1 VLVTLPNDEIVYF
14 VLVNLALTKPID
26 KMENNFTSNYVKKR
40 DELAMLQQRKEELQQ
55 QKQQL
60 QQHQQQ
66 QQQQQHRKQQQQQQ
80 KQQRVTKIT
89 SMKSMILVTLC
100 CTV

>member
-1 VLVTLPNDEIVYF
+1 MLVTLPNDEIVYF

-66 QQQQQHRKQQQQQQ
+66 QQHQNSVKRNRPNQPK
-80 KQQRVTKIT
+80 
-89 SMKSMILVTLC
+89 
-100 CTV
+100 

>member
-1 VLVTLPNDEIVYF
+1 MLVTLPNDEIVYF

-66 QQQQQHRKQQQQQQ
+66 QQHLNSVKRNRPNQPK
-80 KQQRVTKIT
+80 
-89 SMKSMILVTLC
+89 
-100 CTV
+100 

>member
-1 VLVTLPNDEIVYF
+1 
-14 VLVNLALTKPID
+14 
-26 KMENNFTSNYVKKR
+26 MENNFTSNYVKKR

-66 QQQQQHRKQQQQQQ
+66 QQHLNFVKRNRPNQPK
-80 KQQRVTKIT
+80 
-89 SMKSMILVTLC
+89 
-100 CTV
+100 

>member
-66 QQQQQHRKQQQQQQ
+66 QQQQHLNSVKRNRPNQPK
-80 KQQRVTKIT
+80 
-89 SMKSMILVTLC
+89 
-100 CTV
+100 